1 MFWFFGREIRGILA
15 PQPGIKHVPP
25 ELEGK
30 VLTTGLPGKSH
41 PKPPFKAYFYH
52 LVSGFWKPFNSHIS
66 VMVYIQYD
74 TFPCHLV
81 LFC

>member
-30 VLTTGLPGKSH
+30 VLTTRCQGGPSIRTIKQG
-41 PKPPFKAYFYH
+41 FY
-52 LVSGFWKPFNSHIS
+52 LFGGSAIEGIS
-66 VMVYIQYD
+66 CLEFQGIPQM
-74 TFPCHLV
+74 
-81 LFC
+81 